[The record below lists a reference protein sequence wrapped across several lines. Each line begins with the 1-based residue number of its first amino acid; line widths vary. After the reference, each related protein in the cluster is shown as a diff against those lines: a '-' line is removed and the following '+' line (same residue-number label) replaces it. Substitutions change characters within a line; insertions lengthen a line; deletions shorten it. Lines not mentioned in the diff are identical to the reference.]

1 MVDLLAV
8 CAHPDDLEA
17 GLGGMFLK
25 ANLEGL
31 CTGLIVF
38 TKGESGG
45 YTDKETRVREATE
58 AAKIL
63 QLDYFKLLDFPD
75 AGLYYEKAAVKAL
88 IPLLRECAPRY
99 VFTMLQEDYHPDHV
113 AVSRITE
120 NACFTAGLKLNSKD
134 NTEWHYEGLLYFSAD
149 ERTNRRK
156 PDIYIDISDVA
167 EGKKRM
173 CAAHGSQNIL
183 SLAMSAAEAYGRIAG
198 VRYAEGLYLRSS
210 FLVHRPMDL
219 FGNHQK

>member
-120 NACFTAGLKLNSKD
+120 NA
-134 NTEWHYEGLLYFSAD
+134 
-149 ERTNRRK
+149 
-156 PDIYIDISDVA
+156 
-167 EGKKRM
+167 
-173 CAAHGSQNIL
+173 
-183 SLAMSAAEAYGRIAG
+183 AEADQYFRDKAEVFVREYEDIKELLTTGSTYISCDYGTQNPCVFKMWQKG
-198 VRYAEGLYLRSS
+198 KNVCVLRMA
-210 FLVHRPMDL
+210 RKIYYRW
-219 FGNHQK
+219 Q